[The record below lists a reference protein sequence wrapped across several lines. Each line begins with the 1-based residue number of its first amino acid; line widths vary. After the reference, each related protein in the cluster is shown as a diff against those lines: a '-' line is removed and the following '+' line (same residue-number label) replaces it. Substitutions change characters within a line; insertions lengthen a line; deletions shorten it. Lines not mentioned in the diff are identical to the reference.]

1 MQLKVLSLNDL
12 EVIHRIKRELIQKR
26 REIDSIKDKKRK
38 KKAIKVYA
46 EFLTKMQLGN
56 AS

>member
-1 MQLKVLSLNDL
+1 LKVPNLNDL
-12 EVIHRIKRELIQKR
+12 EVIRRIKRELIQKR
-26 REIDSIKDKKRK
+26 REIDAIKDEKRK

-46 EFLTKMQLGN
+46 EFLTQMQLGD